1 MKKDLFS
8 SDSIW
13 IQKFLSKLRDPFLL
27 IPLLLFFFLN
37 PITRELAFLSSSS
50 INNKLVVNRINF
62 LQFESNFEIENLSN
76 IKKKK
81 DENEKIKVKDENSKE
96 SKIEF
101 SKAISKGD
109 LETIREML
117 KNGYSI
123 KVFKKKKTKTG
134 DQSSFF

>member
-1 MKKDLFS
+1 M
-8 SDSIW
+8 
-13 IQKFLSKLRDPFLL
+13 
-27 IPLLLFFFLN
+27 
-37 PITRELAFLSSSS
+37 
-50 INNKLVVNRINF
+50 
-62 LQFESNFEIENLSN
+62 
-76 IKKKK
+76 

-123 KVFKKKKTKTG
+123 KVFKKKKQKLEINHH
-134 DQSSFF
+134 FFNPEFNKQEEIIS

>member
-37 PITRELAFLSSSS
+37 PITRELAFLSSLS

-62 LQFESNFEIENLSN
+62 LQFESNFEIENISN
-76 IKKKK
+76 IKKK
-81 DENEKIKVKDENSKE
+81 
-96 SKIEF
+96 
-101 SKAISKGD
+101 
-109 LETIREML
+109 
-117 KNGYSI
+117 NG
-123 KVFKKKKTKTG
+123 
-134 DQSSFF
+134 

>member
-1 MKKDLFS
+1 M
-8 SDSIW
+8 
-13 IQKFLSKLRDPFLL
+13 
-27 IPLLLFFFLN
+27 
-37 PITRELAFLSSSS
+37 
-50 INNKLVVNRINF
+50 
-62 LQFESNFEIENLSN
+62 
-76 IKKKK
+76 